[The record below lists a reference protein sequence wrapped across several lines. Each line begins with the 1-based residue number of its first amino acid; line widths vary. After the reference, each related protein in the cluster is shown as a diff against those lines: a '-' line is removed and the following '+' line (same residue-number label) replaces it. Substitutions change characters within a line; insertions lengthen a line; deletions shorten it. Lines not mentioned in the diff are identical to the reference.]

1 MNETKKKFELRTSII
16 RCVVVARI
24 IQHLCYKLQPT
35 LVYLDSNLSPKS
47 TKLCKMQNNIFQ
59 SAGNLKWLLQDL
71 LATYGYKKS
80 DDQLS
85 CFAKQ
90 IDILYHDIKLSDIDT
105 DVDNIARN
113 LKLEGV
119 EEYYRLRLGNV
130 RGGK

>member
-1 MNETKKKFELRTSII
+1 
-16 RCVVVARI
+16 
-24 IQHLCYKLQPT
+24 
-35 LVYLDSNLSPKS
+35 
-47 TKLCKMQNNIFQ
+47 MQNNIFQ